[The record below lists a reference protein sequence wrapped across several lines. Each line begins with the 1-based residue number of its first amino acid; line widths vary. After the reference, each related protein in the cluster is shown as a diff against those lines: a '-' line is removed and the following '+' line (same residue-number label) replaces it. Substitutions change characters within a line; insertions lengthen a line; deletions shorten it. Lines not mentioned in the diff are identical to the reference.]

1 MSDLHAISKVE
12 ALADSIIA
20 FTSYCDPGS
29 AQYRYRNPLGLMAF
43 CRHALP
49 FRKCAECVEP
59 KSARIE
65 YDPDTG
71 MRIFRS
77 HIRGYQYAIYD
88 LQIKCEGRSYSK
100 VRRTS
105 SIRELIRSYYL
116 PDATAD
122 CSVCFLR
129 KALDDDSITEDT
141 PIEYFVA
148 GTEKGVV
155 KCLTT
160 HAGSAPAAP

>member
-1 MSDLHAISKVE
+1 MTISKVE

-20 FTSYCDPGS
+20 FTNYTDPGS

-49 FRKCAECVEP
+49 FLKCTECVEP
-59 KSARIE
+59 KSSRIE
-65 YDPDTG
+65 YDPDSG

-88 LQIKCEGRSYSK
+88 LQIKCQGRSYSK
-100 VRRTS
+100 VRKTS

-116 PDATAD
+116 PDGTAEY
-122 CSVCFLR
+122 SVRFLR
-129 KALDDDSITEDT
+129 QALGDEAITEDT
-141 PIEYFVA
+141 PIEYFV
-148 GTEKGVV
+148 TVEEKGVV
-155 KCLTT
+155 N
-160 HAGSAPAAP
+160 A